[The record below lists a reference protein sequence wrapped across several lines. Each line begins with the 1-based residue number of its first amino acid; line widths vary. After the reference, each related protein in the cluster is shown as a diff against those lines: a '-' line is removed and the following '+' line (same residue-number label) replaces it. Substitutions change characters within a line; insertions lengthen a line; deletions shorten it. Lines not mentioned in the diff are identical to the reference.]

1 MVRAKLWL
9 QCAAMKDPVA
19 PVLVRPA
26 VIGWQGKFRQVDLT
40 IERPFK
46 GEELLL
52 RMKGWVTTDPK
63 EVIGQ
68 IRPEGFLKVY
78 DQGEVIVEA
87 DSRDQLA
94 AIQQRLQQRFGDRVS
109 LEPLD
114 D

>member
-26 VIGWQGKFRQVDLT
+26 VIGWQGKNRQIDLT
-40 IERPFK
+40 IDRPFS

-52 RMKGWVTTDPK
+52 RMKGWVTTDPR

-68 IRPEGFLKVY
+68 IKPEGFVKLF
-78 DQGEVIVEA
+78 DRGEVVVEA
-87 DSRDQLA
+87 DTEAQMA
-94 AIQQRLQQRFGDRVS
+94 AVQKRLRERFGDRVS
-109 LEPLD
+109 LEPLED
-114 D
+114 